1 MLVWFRKVVSDKFE
15 SQIRASSI
23 RRQQFSQ
30 IVKTFT
36 GKDLQL
42 LRDVDT
48 RWSSALLMIERALI
62 LEEVSPGVTHNL
74 CYQVNF
80 VIWICS
86 ASSLS

>member
-1 MLVWFRKVVSDKFE
+1 MLIWLCKVVSDKFE

-62 LEEVSPGVTHNL
+62 LEEVSLGVTRNL